1 MLPRLL
7 RLNIALF
14 KEIIE
19 KGRFSHGKYF
29 LFRYI
34 KNEGLPRFA
43 VSVPKKVLKNA
54 VDRNKIRRRVFNSIR
69 KLINKTHEGYKIIIV
84 VKNGAEKL
92 SIEEIYKELES
103 DFVKSGFLK

>member
-7 RLNIALF
+7 RINISLF

-19 KGRFSHGKYF
+19 KGRFSYGKYF

-34 KNEGLPRFA
+34 KNNDIPRFA
-43 VSVPKKVLKNA
+43 VSVSKKVSKSA
-54 VDRNKIRRRVFNSIR
+54 VDRNKIRRRIYNSIR
-69 KLINKTHEGYKIIIV
+69 KIINRTQEGYKIIIF
-84 VKNGAEKL
+84 VKNGIEKL
-92 SIEEIYKELES
+92 SLEEVSKEIEA